1 MCCTNHESLWL
12 RLRPFR
18 LPRDFSCIIV
28 GVIYHPPSADNHELY
43 DCLINSLDKILARY
57 PLAGVVIMGDF
68 NQFDHKRLCRNT
80 SLTQIVKKATRGN
93 AILDLI
99 FTNMKH
105 WYNTPEILPAIGQS
119 DHMSIF
125 FQSLNRQQR
134 PNTTTKVWIPK
145 RNPWNIKAIGRF
157 LNDLDWSVLTFL
169 PSCQE
174 KCDFFYNII
183 LMGLDTILPKK
194 SVKLHC
200 RDKPWITPDLKFL
213 ISQRQKAF
221 VSGNLSEYNMLRNK
235 VIREVKQSKF
245 KFYESQIS
253 NLKNS
258 KPRKWWSAI
267 KSLAGY
273 FKRSLLRSVEVDGSI
288 MQGKDLATA
297 INKAF
302 VAPSE
307 MLPPL
312 TPLDKQP
319 IENPSISYFISAA
332 DVEPRLRAVKSN
344 KSPGPDS
351 LPNWFL
357 NTFSFE
363 LAEPVSIIF
372 NASIKQACVPYQWKE
387 ANVIPVPKTCPVKD
401 IRVDLRPISLT
412 ATLSKVLESFLSQ
425 WIMNAIKSK
434 LDPKQFGSLKGSST
448 VDALISMFHCWFSN
462 TDGNS
467 NSIRVFLLDFSKAFD
482 RINHKILVNKM
493 LLLDIDKSLI
503 NWVVDFLTNRKQRV
517 KIGSVLS
524 DWLLVNGG
532 VPQGTILGPLLFL
545 IMVND
550 LAINYQDRWKY
561 VDDTS
566 LSETIGKDC
575 QSNLQSIINEIDR
588 WCSENDMMLNRSKCK
603 DLIISFT
610 NNKPNFDPLVIAE
623 GCIPQVSS
631 AKILG
636 LNFSSDLSWS
646 SHIKHIVSKA
656 SKRLFFLRVLKRNG
670 VEQSSLIKVY
680 TTCIRT
686 VLEYAC
692 QVWNFSAPEYLKEE
706 IERVQ
711 KRALRVIC
719 PHLSYR
725 AALLETGILS
735 LTQRRKILCK
745 SYFGKLLHPEHKLN
759 ELIPKKRE
767 FIRSYNLR
775 NDNHLGLISCNTTR
789 FYNTFIPSSI
799 VVYNNELS

>member
-1 MCCTNHESLWL
+1 
-12 RLRPFR
+12 
-18 LPRDFSCIIV
+18 
-28 GVIYHPPSADNHELY
+28 
-43 DCLINSLDKILARY
+43 
-57 PLAGVVIMGDF
+57 
-68 NQFDHKRLCRNT
+68 
-80 SLTQIVKKATRGN
+80 
-93 AILDLI
+93 
-99 FTNMKH
+99 
-105 WYNTPEILPAIGQS
+105 
-119 DHMSIF
+119 
-125 FQSLNRQQR
+125 
-134 PNTTTKVWIPK
+134 
-145 RNPWNIKAIGRF
+145 
-157 LNDLDWSVLTFL
+157 
-169 PSCQE
+169 
-174 KCDFFYNII
+174 
-183 LMGLDTILPKK
+183 
-194 SVKLHC
+194 
-200 RDKPWITPDLKFL
+200 
-213 ISQRQKAF
+213 
-221 VSGNLSEYNMLRNK
+221 
-235 VIREVKQSKF
+235 
-245 KFYESQIS
+245 
-253 NLKNS
+253 
-258 KPRKWWSAI
+258 
-267 KSLAGY
+267 
-273 FKRSLLRSVEVDGSI
+273 
-288 MQGKDLATA
+288 
-297 INKAF
+297 
-302 VAPSE
+302 
-307 MLPPL
+307 
-312 TPLDKQP
+312 
-319 IENPSISYFISAA
+319 
-332 DVEPRLRAVKSN
+332 
-344 KSPGPDS
+344 
-351 LPNWFL
+351 
-357 NTFSFE
+357 
-363 LAEPVSIIF
+363 
-372 NASIKQACVPYQWKE
+372 
-387 ANVIPVPKTCPVKD
+387 
-401 IRVDLRPISLT
+401 
-412 ATLSKVLESFLSQ
+412 
-425 WIMNAIKSK
+425 
-434 LDPKQFGSLKGSST
+434 
-448 VDALISMFHCWFSN
+448 
-462 TDGNS
+462 
-467 NSIRVFLLDFSKAFD
+467 
-482 RINHKILVNKM
+482 M

-646 SHIKHIVSKA
+646 LHIKHIVSKA

-711 KRALRVIC
+711 KRALRIIC

-767 FIRSYNLR
+767 FLRSYNLR